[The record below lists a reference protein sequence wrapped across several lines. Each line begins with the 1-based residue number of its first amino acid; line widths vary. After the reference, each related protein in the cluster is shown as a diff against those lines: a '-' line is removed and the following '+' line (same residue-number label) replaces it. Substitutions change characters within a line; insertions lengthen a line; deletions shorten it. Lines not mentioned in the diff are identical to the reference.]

1 MDKGEIISNDVLN
14 LARNA
19 EIDIYQ
25 FSKEICTR
33 TLKNVDY
40 MESREKNLNEN
51 EAARI
56 LQNVNNLVYFSLIN
70 QENHIVN
77 LTEFELKKTFREDI
91 SNKTINQE
99 AIDEYCFTR
108 LKEINE
114 KTEEFKAIDRYIK
127 NEYFDNL
134 MKRNRQ
140 FLIYILKNPLLKYH
154 SLYKEI
160 IDKYSSLLN
169 DN

>member
-1 MDKGEIISNDVLN
+1 MDKGGIITNDVLN

-25 FSKEICTR
+25 FSNEISTR
-33 TLKNVDY
+33 TLKNVDF
-40 MESREKNLNEN
+40 MESREKTLNEN

-70 QENHIVN
+70 QENHVVN
-77 LTEFELKKTFREDI
+77 LSEYELKRTFREDI
-91 SNKTINQE
+91 SKKYINQE
-99 AIDEYCFTR
+99 AIDEYCFIR

-114 KTEEFKAIDRYIK
+114 KTAEFKAMDRYIK
-127 NEYFDNL
+127 NEYFDHL
-134 MKRNRQ
+134 MRTNKH
-140 FLIYILKNPLLKYH
+140 FMVYILKNPLLKFH
-154 SLYKEI
+154 SLHKDI

-169 DN
+169 DD